1 MTVSFKPEQNFE
13 IERLGDFEVR
23 VLFPEPKPSD
33 LDVRHTTLFVHEPL
47 KLELGGELK
56 MVRVAY
62 STYGQLNASKDNAV
76 LVCHALTGSSS
87 VASWWS
93 EALGAGR
100 MLDTD
105 QNFIV
110 CANVLGGCYGSTGA
124 SSVNPNTNRTYGN
137 QFPDITIPDMVK
149 VQAALLE
156 HLGVQRIEAVI
167 GGSMGGMQALEWVRA
182 FPERIGAAVIIGAPA
197 RHSAWGITFNH
208 LARMAIQN
216 DPDFKAGK
224 YSRQPQGLAL
234 ARAITTL
241 FFRSPES
248 FGLTQ
253 GRRASPTEPSRF
265 AMETYLEHQ
274 GERLLERFDANCYI
288 SITKAMDKF
297 DISPSQLEQIAVP
310 LLSIGISS
318 DLLYLPAE
326 AREIAETVQNGQYW
340 ELSSPHGHDA
350 FLLETARLTAQVQ
363 AFLANVARDTLPPVG
378 ALS

>member
-1 MTVSFKPEQNFE
+1 MSIPFKPEQHFE
-13 IERLGDFEVR
+13 IERLGDLEVR

-33 LDVRHTTLFVHEPL
+33 LDVRHTTLFVQGGLH
-47 KLELGGELK
+47 LELGGHLP

-62 STYGQLNASKDNAV
+62 STYGQLNTARDNAV

-93 EALGAGR
+93 EALGAGA

-105 QNFIV
+105 SSFIV

-124 SSVNPNTNRTYGN
+124 TSIDPSNNRTYGSH
-137 QFPDITIPDMVK
+137 FPEITIGDMVR

-156 HLGVQRIEAVI
+156 HLGVQRLRAVV
-167 GGSMGGMQALEWVRA
+167 GGSMGGMQALEWARA
-182 FPERIGAAVIIGAPA
+182 YPDRVVAAVIIGAPP

-208 LARMAIQN
+208 LARMAIVG
-216 DPDFKAGK
+216 DPDYKNGK
-224 YSRQPQGLAL
+224 YSSQPQGLAL

-253 GRRASPTEPSRF
+253 GRRASPTDASRF

-274 GERLLERFDANCYI
+274 GERLLERFDANSYI
-288 SITKAMDKF
+288 TITKAMDRF
-297 DISPSQLEQIAVP
+297 DVSPAQLEQIAVP
-310 LLSIGISS
+310 ILSMGISS
-318 DLLYLPAE
+318 DMLYLPAE

-340 ELSSPHGHDA
+340 ELDSPHGHDA
-350 FLLETARLTAQVQ
+350 FLLETARLTQRIHQFYAE
-363 AFLANVARDTLPPVG
+363 L
-378 ALS
+378 

>member
-33 LDVRHTTLFVHEPL
+33 LDVRHTTVFVREPL
-47 KLELGGELK
+47 QLELGGQLQ
-56 MVRVAY
+56 MIRVAY
-62 STYGQLNASKDNAV
+62 STYGQLNQSKDNAV
-76 LVCHALTGSSS
+76 VVCHALTGSSS

-93 EALGAGR
+93 EALGAGK

-105 QNFIV
+105 TDFII

-124 SSVNPNTNRTYGN
+124 TSLDPSTNRTYGS
-137 QFPDITIPDMVK
+137 QFPDITIADMVK

-156 HLGVQRIEAVI
+156 HLGVQHIKAVI
-167 GGSMGGMQALEWVRA
+167 GGSMGGMQALEWIRA
-182 FPERIGAAVIIGAPA
+182 YPERISAGVIIGAPP

-224 YSRQPQGLAL
+224 YTAQPQGLAL

-253 GRRASPTEPSRF
+253 GRRPSPTDATRF

-274 GERLLERFDANCYI
+274 GERLLERFDANSYI
-288 SITKAMDKF
+288 CITKAMDRF
-297 DISPSQLEQIAVP
+297 DLSPVQLEQISVP
-310 LLSIGISS
+310 ILCIGISS

-340 ELSSPHGHDA
+340 ELNSPHGHDA
-350 FLLETARLTAQVQ
+350 FLLETQRLTVRVKQ
-363 AFLANVARDTLPPVG
+363 FLG
-378 ALS
+378 E

>member
-1 MTVSFKPEQNFE
+1 MSASLKPEHHFE
-13 IERLGDFEVR
+13 IERLGDLEVR
-23 VLFPEPKPSD
+23 VLFPEPKPSE
-33 LDVRHTTLFVHEPL
+33 LDVRHTTLFVQQPL
-47 KLELGGELK
+47 ELELGGSLP

-62 STYGQLNASKDNAV
+62 STYGKLNRAKDNAV
-76 LVCHALTGSSS
+76 VVCHALTGSSS

-93 EALGAGR
+93 DALGAGK

-105 QNFIV
+105 TDFIV

-124 SSVNPNTNRTYGN
+124 TSLDPLTNRTYGS
-137 QFPDITIPDMVK
+137 QFPDITIVDMVR

-156 HLGVQRIEAVI
+156 HLGVKRIKAVI
-167 GGSMGGMQALEWVRA
+167 GGSMGGMQALEWLRA
-182 FPERIGAAVIIGAPA
+182 YPDRIDAGVIIGAPP

-224 YSRQPQGLAL
+224 YAAQPQGLAL

-253 GRRASPTEPSRF
+253 GRRPSPTDPSRF

-274 GERLLERFDANCYI
+274 GERLLERFDANSYI
-288 SITKAMDKF
+288 SISKAMDRF
-297 DISPSQLEQIAVP
+297 DLSPTDLEQIAVP
-310 LLSIGISS
+310 ILSIGISS
-318 DLLYLPAE
+318 DFLYLPAE
-326 AREIAETVQNGQYW
+326 AREIAETVQQGEYW
-340 ELSSPHGHDA
+340 ELTSPHGHDA
-350 FLLETARLTAQVQ
+350 FLLETERLTKRVKT
-363 AFLANVARDTLPPVG
+363 FLSQQEKAT
-378 ALS
+378 

>member
-1 MTVSFKPEQNFE
+1 MTIPFKPEQNFE

-23 VLFPEPKPSD
+23 VLFPEPKPSE
-33 LDVRHTTLFVHEPL
+33 LDVRHTTLFVDAPL
-47 KLELGGELK
+47 QLELGGEMPLI
-56 MVRVAY
+56 RVAY

-76 LVCHALTGSSS
+76 VVCHALTGSSS

-93 EALGAGR
+93 ESLGAGA

-105 QNFIV
+105 TDFII

-124 SSVNPNTNRTYGN
+124 TSLDPSTNRTYGSN
-137 QFPDITIPDMVK
+137 FPEITIADMVR

-156 HLGVQRIEAVI
+156 HLGVQRIKAVI
-167 GGSMGGMQALEWVRA
+167 GGSMGGMQALEWLRLY
-182 FPERIGAAVIIGAPA
+182 PEIGAGVIIGAPA

-216 DPDFKAGK
+216 DPDYKNGK
-224 YSRQPQGLAL
+224 YTAQPQGLAL

-253 GRRASPTEPSRF
+253 GRRPSPTDAKRF

-274 GERLLERFDANCYI
+274 GERLLERFDANSYI
-288 SITKAMDKF
+288 CITKAMDRF
-297 DISPSQLEQIAVP
+297 DISPVQLEQIAVP
-310 LLSIGISS
+310 ILSVGISS
-318 DLLYLPAE
+318 DILYLPAE

-350 FLLETARLTAQVQ
+350 FLLETERLTKRVK
-363 AFLANVARDTLPPVG
+363 AFLAETSTQTV
-378 ALS
+378 

>member
-1 MTVSFKPEQNFE
+1 MTVAFKPEQNFE

-33 LDVRHTTLFVHEPL
+33 SDVRHTTLFIREAL
-47 KLELGGELK
+47 KLELGGSLN
-56 MVRVAY
+56 MVRVAF
-62 STYGQLNASKDNAV
+62 STYGVLNAAADNAV
-76 LVCHALTGSSS
+76 VVCHALTGSSS
-87 VASWWS
+87 VSSWWS
-93 EALGAGR
+93 DALGAGR

-105 QNFIV
+105 THFVV

-124 SSVNPNTNRTYGN
+124 TSVDPSSNRTFGSN
-137 QFPDITIPDMVK
+137 FPEITIGDMVR

-156 HLGVQRIEAVI
+156 HLGVKRIQAVV

-182 FPERIGAAVIIGAPA
+182 FPERIAAAIIIGAPP

-208 LARMAIQN
+208 LARMAIQG
-216 DPDFKAGK
+216 DPDYKNGK
-224 YSRQPQGLAL
+224 YTSQPQGLAL

-253 GRRASPTEPSRF
+253 GRRPSPTDITRF

-274 GERLLERFDANCYI
+274 GARLLERFDANSYI
-288 SITKAMDKF
+288 TITKAMDRF
-297 DISPSQLEQIAVP
+297 DISPEQLAQIAVP

-340 ELSSPHGHDA
+340 ELNSPHGHDA
-350 FLLETARLTAQVQ
+350 FLLETARLTERVQ
-363 AFLANVARDTLPPVG
+363 AFLAGLE
-378 ALS
+378 

>member
-1 MTVSFKPEQNFE
+1 MSIPFKPEQNFE

-23 VLFPEPKPSD
+23 VLFPEPKPSE
-33 LDVRHTTLFVHEPL
+33 LDVRHTTLFVDAPL
-47 KLELGGELK
+47 QLELGGTLP

-62 STYGQLNASKDNAV
+62 STYGRLNKAKNNAV
-76 LVCHALTGSSS
+76 VVCHALTGSSS

-93 EALGAGR
+93 EALGAGK
-100 MLDTD
+100 MLDTETD
-105 QNFIV
+105 FIV

-124 SSVNPNTNRTYGN
+124 TSLDPNSNRTYGA
-137 QFPDITIPDMVK
+137 QFPEITITDMVK

-156 HLGVQRIEAVI
+156 HLGVKQIKTVI
-167 GGSMGGMQALEWVRA
+167 GGSMGGMQALEWVRL
-182 FPERIGAAVIIGAPA
+182 FPDRIGAAVIIGAPA

-208 LARMAIQN
+208 LARMAIQG

-224 YSRQPQGLAL
+224 YNAQPQGLAL

-253 GRRASPTEPSRF
+253 GRKPSPTDATRF

-274 GERLLERFDANCYI
+274 GERLLERFDANSYI
-288 SITKAMDKF
+288 CITKAMDRF
-297 DISPSQLEQIAVP
+297 DISPADLEQISTP
-310 LLSIGISS
+310 ILSIGISS

-340 ELSSPHGHDA
+340 ELDSPHGHDA
-350 FLLETARLTAQVQ
+350 FLLETARLTARVK
-363 AFLANVARDTLPPVG
+363 AFLAGL
-378 ALS
+378 